1 LHISDLR
8 ETKQN
13 HSRQGTKNDT
23 KHHEM
28 YLNAKPCKTIQ
39 DALIRHLSESQ
50 KLTGGTSSAM
60 GDPFSSHSWCLNLPL
75 VLSLA
80 TFQVGS
86 GVTSAEETYKQA
98 LWWGAAHPS
107 HPDIDGCFSR
117 NRTFEHCCVR
127 WENEI
132 PTCWSSEGNLTYE
145 SCCIAK
151 QHWAPRSFSCNG
163 QGLYWRRLR
172 QTLALFRVFTE
183 LNDSPLNKASPHEC
197 LVGGVLASMLS
208 LIHLGHYKHS
218 RTPENKSRD
227 YEVAEN
233 LLLQLFRSPI
243 TLEEIL
249 VSGWPLFVSLDL
261 FRSDKGLQQ
270 MAQER
275 LPLQPPGPH
284 TLKWSEVVVKSIE
297 QGQSR
302 RISSESVLRLGKLV
316 LNTTS

>member
-1 LHISDLR
+1 
-8 ETKQN
+8 
-13 HSRQGTKNDT
+13 
-23 KHHEM
+23 
-28 YLNAKPCKTIQ
+28 
-39 DALIRHLSESQ
+39 
-50 KLTGGTSSAM
+50 
-60 GDPFSSHSWCLNLPL
+60 
-75 VLSLA
+75 
-80 TFQVGS
+80 
-86 GVTSAEETYKQA
+86 
-98 LWWGAAHPS
+98 
-107 HPDIDGCFSR
+107 
-117 NRTFEHCCVR
+117 
-127 WENEI
+127 
-132 PTCWSSEGNLTYE
+132 
-145 SCCIAK
+145 
-151 QHWAPRSFSCNG
+151 
-163 QGLYWRRLR
+163 
-172 QTLALFRVFTE
+172 
-183 LNDSPLNKASPHEC
+183 
-197 LVGGVLASMLS
+197 MLS

-227 YEVAEN
+227 YEEAEN

-316 LNTTS
+316 LIPLFDTI